1 MGKTTKSMR
10 LFVQSANEREFEVAT
25 KGRAARTRKLASFLD
40 SYVVAQKSYVKRLE
54 ILKSA

>member
-25 KGRAARTRKLASFLD
+25 KGHAARTRKLASFLD

-54 ILKSA
+54 NKK